1 MKKRKKSREA
11 PAAAPSRVLPVWVAP
26 ALIALCALLFYW
38 APLTSPS
45 ASIQWDAA
53 DMHYPLQKYFSDRL
67 LSGKLPFW
75 TPYLFSGY
83 PILANPEMAAWYP
96 PHWPFFLTGIVPR
109 SIQFELALNAFLAC
123 LGAYFLISRHVAS
136 RAAAVL
142 GALAYGLSGFF
153 AGHSSHVGLF
163 STAAGFPWLLL
174 AYRHAADSAALRY
187 TALGGLA
194 GGAMILAGYTQTAIY
209 GFLGLGLY
217 ALADLWADRRR
228 WLRATA
234 ILGGMLAGALACA
247 AIQILPSLELVRHS
261 IRAASDY
268 STDTQGVLHPQA
280 LMTLLAPDWLGA
292 ISGIYKG
299 PADMTQYYFYAGLLL
314 LPLAVLGAVKTRV
327 RLPGLLIVVP
337 SVWYMLGPAG
347 GFYRLV
353 TLAPG
358 LNKFRAP
365 IQGWFLVA
373 FGLALLAAAGANWLY
388 GRWRIPYLGIALAA
402 ILFADVWYWNSL
414 NNPLA
419 YARAS
424 FEELYGAREEVGR
437 QHVAAS
443 QPPLTRFDAPRSLAV
458 LGPLDHPLDLKL
470 EATYGYFALE
480 PALYDEYADAMLRN
494 PKLRDGLNVSR
505 VLNMTT
511 GQLDPN
517 PSVLPR
523 AYFPK
528 AVTDVS
534 SPVESRQALETL
546 DPGTQ
551 SVVLLPHSP
560 IRQDPAA
567 TASVVSYD
575 DRSYRIR
582 YRAAS
587 PSLLKLSVAWYPGW
601 RATLNGGELPV
612 VRVDHAL
619 MGAVVPAGDGEVE
632 FRFRSTYFAAGLA
645 ITLAAALGLAL
656 LASCARS
663 GTRAATV

>member
-1 MKKRKKSREA
+1 
-11 PAAAPSRVLPVWVAP
+11 VAP
-26 ALIALCALLFYW
+26 ALIALCAILFYW
-38 APLTSPS
+38 APMTSPS

-53 DMHYPLQKYFSDRL
+53 DLHYPLQKYFSDRL

-83 PILANPEMAAWYP
+83 PILANPEVGAWYP

-142 GALAYGLSGFF
+142 GALSYGLSGFF

-163 STAAGFPWLLL
+163 SAAAGFPWLLL
-174 AYRHAADSAALRY
+174 AYRRAADSTALRY

-194 GGAMILAGYTQTAIY
+194 GGAMILAGYTQTAVY

-217 ALADLWADRRR
+217 ALADLWGHGRR
-228 WLRATA
+228 WLRAAA
-234 ILGGMLAGALACA
+234 IVGGMLAGALACA
-247 AIQILPSLELVRHS
+247 AIQILPGLELVSHS
-261 IRAASDY
+261 IRAASNY
-268 STDTQGVLHPQA
+268 ATSTEGTLHARA

-292 ISGIYKG
+292 ISGNYKG
-299 PADMTQYYFYAGLLL
+299 PSDITQHYFYAGLLL
-314 LPLAVLGAVKTRV
+314 LPLAALGAAKTRA
-327 RLPGLLIVVP
+327 RLPGLLLIVP
-337 SVWYMLGPAG
+337 SAWYMVGPAG

-353 TLAPG
+353 ALAPG

-373 FGLALLAAAGANWLY
+373 FGLALLAAAGGNWLFA
-388 GRWRIPYLGIALAA
+388 RWRIPYLGIMVTAVV
-402 ILFADVWYWNSL
+402 FADVWYWNSL

-424 FEELYGAREEVGR
+424 FEELYGAHEEIGR
-437 QHVAAS
+437 KQVAAS
-443 QPPLTRFDAPRSLAV
+443 QPPLTRFDGPRLLAA
-458 LGPLDHPLDLKL
+458 LGPQDHPLDLKL

-480 PALYDEYADAMLRN
+480 PAVYQEYAEAMERN
-494 PKLRDGLNVSR
+494 AKLRDGLNASR
-505 VLNMTT
+505 FLNMTT
-511 GQLDPN
+511 GSLDAN

-528 AVTDVS
+528 TVADVGS
-534 SPVESRQALETL
+534 SFESRQALETL
-546 DPGTQ
+546 DPRAQ

-575 DRSYRIR
+575 EQSYRIR
-582 YRAAS
+582 YHAAS

-601 RATLNGGELPV
+601 RATLNGGDLPL

-632 FRFRSTYFAAGLA
+632 FHFHSNYFSTGLA
-645 ITLAAALGLAL
+645 ITLMAAVGLGL
-656 LASCARS
+656 LAWR
-663 GTRAATV
+663 GP